1 MSGAAF
7 SGQTKSKLTSNVSA
21 ALEQE
26 LLPALTT
33 FFAKNQSL
41 ARSIIR
47 RAAAV
52 KKSKDE
58 FTKTLKTMS
67 DAKRKSKNSMPSG
80 LVQAPRASALTRE
93 LYIVEGDSAGG
104 CHFSDVEVLL
114 ANGST
119 KSFAALVDD
128 ERHGIKNLGIAF
140 DLSTGQP
147 EVFEFVEPRIVKTVT
162 EYAEVALA
170 DGTVWR
176 GTVDHPWLLT
186 DGTYKAAGDLTPEDD
201 VQEVQH
207 LPNLGQSLGS

>member
-1 MSGAAF
+1 
-7 SGQTKSKLTSNVSA
+7 
-21 ALEQE
+21 
-26 LLPALTT
+26 
-33 FFAKNQSL
+33 
-41 ARSIIR
+41 
-47 RAAAV
+47 
-52 KKSKDE
+52 
-58 FTKTLKTMS
+58 
-67 DAKRKSKNSMPSG
+67 MPSG

-128 ERHGIKNLGIAF
+128 ERCGIKNLGIAF

-162 EYAEVALA
+162 EYVEVELA
-170 DGTVWR
+170 DGTVWC